1 MQKSKQTH
9 LPRARIRQV
18 RLQADGAEAEAA
30 AESRTASGSRPMAG
44 RGPTNGRQAP
54 RSIWLPVLRGG
65 CRKTERAGLPYK
77 RRCRKRGSQS
87 RGYTGTA
94 GGTETT
100 KRRQVGALQI
110 WSGRTSRPR
119 CRPQRE
125 FGVKIGVNCS
135 SLPTTGGNGQGTGTG
150 GSARS
155 RRLTRMV
162 ADGEGGASGGRRS
175 VGDGI
180 GAETTMDGR
189 ASPDTESGWT
199 CSSQRRGNRTR
210 LIEARLHRLQRM
222 DPCRW

>member
-110 WSGRTSRPR
+110 RSGRTSR
-119 CRPQRE
+119 
-125 FGVKIGVNCS
+125 
-135 SLPTTGGNGQGTGTG
+135 
-150 GSARS
+150 
-155 RRLTRMV
+155 RLV
-162 ADGEGGASGGRRS
+162 PHNK
-175 VGDGI
+175 GDGKPAQRQRSPAI
-180 GAETTMDGR
+180 GRDPVALSLLLRRQVCGFTLGTKHTL
-189 ASPDTESGWT
+189 SPPVPHL
-199 CSSQRRGNRTR
+199 
-210 LIEARLHRLQRM
+210 LI
-222 DPCRW
+222 DPSTPPSAPAPLL